1 MLSRRRPLSGGHGR
15 LSGVPTPGFRSVRER
30 ITVDSPPVPITAE
43 QSNSSVAFGDQAI
56 MKFIRR
62 FEEGVNPGVEL
73 GRFLSEQAH
82 FANAPA
88 TAGSIEYRSDGLG
101 SAPVTVAALEEF
113 VPNEGSGFNY
123 VVDALGHGLEEA
135 LANPGSED
143 LHLIAPPRLLDV
155 GATNLEPG
163 NLLVGP
169 HLEWAS
175 LLGARTAEL
184 HLALTSDATDADLAP
199 EPMTGIDRQALYH
212 GARSLTK
219 RVFRQLASIADPS
232 ECLQEVLTREAEV
245 AQRLRVMSSLRI
257 RAERIR
263 CHGDYHLGQ
272 VLWTG
277 KDFVII
283 DFEGEPNRSL
293 SQRRLKRPALVDVA
307 GMIRSFH
314 YASRAAGI
322 RLSRDLNTSLHADLE
337 AWLTLW
343 YRWVSGTFLDAYLE
357 VARPGGFLPSDP
369 DQLAGLLD
377 FFLLEKAVYELG
389 YEANS
394 RPDWVDIPARGVLDI
409 LESSP

>member
-1 MLSRRRPLSGGHGR
+1 
-15 LSGVPTPGFRSVRER
+15 
-30 ITVDSPPVPITAE
+30 
-43 QSNSSVAFGDQAI
+43 
-56 MKFIRR
+56 
-62 FEEGVNPGVEL
+62 
-73 GRFLSEQAH
+73 
-82 FANAPA
+82 
-88 TAGSIEYRSDGLG
+88 
-101 SAPVTVAALEEF
+101 
-113 VPNEGSGFNY
+113 
-123 VVDALGHGLEEA
+123 
-135 LANPGSED
+135 
-143 LHLIAPPRLLDV
+143 
-155 GATNLEPG
+155 
-163 NLLVGP
+163 
-169 HLEWAS
+169 
-175 LLGARTAEL
+175 
-184 HLALTSDATDADLAP
+184 
-199 EPMTGIDRQALYH
+199 
-212 GARSLTK
+212 
-219 RVFRQLASIADPS
+219 
-232 ECLQEVLTREAEV
+232 
-245 AQRLRVMSSLRI
+245 MSSLRI

-337 AWLTLW
+337 GWLTLW

>member
-1 MLSRRRPLSGGHGR
+1 
-15 LSGVPTPGFRSVRER
+15 
-30 ITVDSPPVPITAE
+30 VPITAE

-56 MKFIRR
+56 VKFIRR
-62 FEEGVNPGVEL
+62 FEAGVNPGVEL
-73 GRFLSEQAH
+73 GRFLSERAH
-82 FANAPA
+82 FSNAPA
-88 TAGSIEYRSDGLG
+88 TAGSIEYRPEVSG
-101 SAPVTVAALEEF
+101 SEPVTVAALEAF
-113 VPNEGSGFNY
+113 VPNEGSGFSY
-123 VVDALGHGLEEA
+123 VVDALGHSLEEA
-135 LANPGSED
+135 LADPESDD
-143 LHLIAPPRLLDV
+143 LHLTAPPRLLDV

-175 LLGARTAEL
+175 LLGGRTAEL
-184 HLALTSDATDADLAP
+184 HLALTSDPTDPDLAP
-199 EPMTGIDRQALYH
+199 QPMTGIERQALFH

-219 RVFRQLASIADPS
+219 RVFRQLGSLADPS
-232 ECLQEVLTREAEV
+232 ECLQEVLAREGEV

-257 RAERIR
+257 QAERIR

-314 YASRAAGI
+314 YASQAAAI
-322 RLSRDLNTSLHADLE
+322 RLSRDLNTSLHPDLE
-337 AWLTLW
+337 TWLTLW

-357 VARPGGFLPSDP
+357 VARPGGFLPTDP
-369 DQLAGLLD
+369 EQLAGLLD